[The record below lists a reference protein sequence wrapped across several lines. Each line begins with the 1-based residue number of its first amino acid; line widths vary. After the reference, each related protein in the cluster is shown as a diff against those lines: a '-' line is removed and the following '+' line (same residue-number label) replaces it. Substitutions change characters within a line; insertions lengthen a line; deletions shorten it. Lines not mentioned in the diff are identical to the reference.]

1 VSTQS
6 ETLGLDRG
14 MHVCMTHNAY
24 GRFSGEEAV
33 VRFIEQLLLAHGHR
47 VTRFTRSSA
56 EIPGMWLGEP
66 RAFASG
72 IYSWSSKRAMR
83 RLLDRERPDVVHV
96 HNLYPLISP
105 SVLDACR
112 EAGVP
117 VVMTVH
123 NYRLTCPNGLH
134 MVRGKV
140 CEECLGGHEMRCVA
154 NRCEGTLLK
163 SLGYALRNVVAR
175 KAGLFR
181 RNVTM
186 YAALTE
192 FQRRRLIDAGYPAE
206 RIAVVPGA
214 VASPGSEEN
223 APLGQYVGFVGRV
236 SPEKNIPALLFAAG
250 KLPAIP
256 FKIAGS
262 VERMPW
268 LRGEAPSNVE
278 WLGHLDCGDLHEFY
292 RQARCIV
299 LPSTCFEGFPTVLAE
314 AMLHGK
320 PVICSRIGGLPEIV
334 EDGVT
339 GLLVEPGDAERL
351 TEKIGFA
358 WDHADRCIQWG
369 GSGRAKAERE
379 YSPSKYYQRLMTVYA
394 AALRFGPGGA

>member
-1 VSTQS
+1 
-6 ETLGLDRG
+6 
-14 MHVCMTHNAY
+14 MHICIVHNEY

-33 VRFIEQLLLAHGHR
+33 VEFIERLLLCHGHR
-47 VTRFTRSSA
+47 LSLFVRSSA
-56 EIPGMWLGEP
+56 EIPRMRLGEP
-66 RAFASG
+66 RAFFSG

-83 RLLDRERPDVVHV
+83 QLLARQRPDIVHI

-112 EAGVP
+112 RAGVP

-140 CEECLGGHEMRCVA
+140 CEECLGGHEMRCVV
-154 NRCEGTLLK
+154 NRCEGTVLK

-175 KAGLFR
+175 KAALFR

-186 YAALTE
+186 YAVLTE
-192 FQRRRLIDAGYPAE
+192 FQRRRLIDAGYPGE
-206 RIAVVPGA
+206 RIAVVPNA
-214 VASPGSEEN
+214 VAADGSEEN
-223 APLGQYVGFVGRV
+223 SPLGSYVGFVGRV
-236 SPEKNIPALLFAAG
+236 SPEKNIPALLRAAG
-250 KLPAIP
+250 RLPEIP

-262 VERMPW
+262 LDRMPW
-268 LRGEAPSNVE
+268 LRDAAPANVE
-278 WLGHLDCGDLHEFY
+278 WLGHLDARELNEFY

-299 LPSTCFEGFPTVLAE
+299 LPSTCFEGFPTVLVE

-334 EDGVT
+334 EENVT
-339 GLLVEPGDAERL
+339 GLLVEPGDSESLRA
-351 TEKIGFA
+351 KIGFA
-358 WDHADRCIQWG
+358 WEHPELCVQWG
-369 GSGRAKAERE
+369 GAGRAKSQRE
-379 YSPSKYYQRLMTVYA
+379 YTPSSYYDRLMAVYA
-394 AALRFGPGGA
+394 AAARFGAGGV